1 MLFLRGF
8 STDGSVKSTLY
19 SFRRFARIHHFLS
32 HPPLFCF
39 FLPGARPGARLVV
52 ALHCVHNNA
61 LSIGAGAGQDILPR
75 HFIIMTIVKLGS
87 PRIPG

>member
-1 MLFLRGF
+1 MYFIQF
-8 STDGSVKSTLY
+8 PAFCADPPFHVPPT
-19 SFRRFARIHHFLS
+19 
-32 HPPLFCF
+32 PLFF
-39 FLPGARPGARLVV
+39 VFLPGARPGARLVV